1 MYLQNLEAQTQA
13 ATLTQLNLVQKNKNL
28 SETKTLQRYAKIKK
42 RNIQTKKSCETLS
55 LAPTTSSLS
64 SP

>member
-42 RNIQTKKSCETLS
+42 RNIQTKK
-55 LAPTTSSLS
+55 AAKP
-64 SP
+64 